1 MGKQCVGFVLSVYL
15 RRGGRGTDT
24 NCLTDLHS
32 VFICPATEL
41 VEGAV
46 FERKHA
52 LTLNKQFSQKKKEK
66 KRSSYS
72 PIHTFCLPAAVKAEA
87 HTHWDVVG
95 AVPLVTSDRTR
106 VTSISTL
113 AL

>member
-41 VEGAV
+41 VEGAA

-52 LTLNKQFSQKKKEK
+52 LTLNKQFSQKKEQLQSHPHLLFAC
-66 KRSSYS
+66 SSES
-72 PIHTFCLPAAVKAEA
+72 
-87 HTHWDVVG
+87 
-95 AVPLVTSDRTR
+95 
-106 VTSISTL
+106 
-113 AL
+113 